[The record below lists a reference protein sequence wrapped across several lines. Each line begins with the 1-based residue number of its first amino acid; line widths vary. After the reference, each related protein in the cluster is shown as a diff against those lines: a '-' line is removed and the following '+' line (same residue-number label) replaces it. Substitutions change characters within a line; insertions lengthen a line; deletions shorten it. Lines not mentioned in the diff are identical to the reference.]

1 MKLSQQMK
9 AVIVPVLLLWSNQVS
24 AFTAKRSSP
33 LVSSSYVKDYNINNN
48 NNNNNYSRSSSWL
61 CAKKESTSNAVSSVE
76 ATRRNVLI
84 QSIGFFVASMPTIS
98 NASAQQYPQEN
109 SDKEKINKG
118 YDRLV
123 YLLDDWEKLTTVC
136 KRNDNPYIGCER
148 TPEKVMEYLGY
159 KSMEDPL
166 FRADKTLIRL
176 QNIVPAK
183 DTQAQNDYQDAL
195 DLFIEKADEGNGMAY
210 ISSWGESNPGGG
222 KDRVAMFIERSRKDV
237 IEAKDALAVVKRVLN
252 F

>member
-1 MKLSQQMK
+1 MKSCQRSLN
-9 AVIVPVLLLWSNQVS
+9 VISLLLIWVNWAS
-24 AFTAKRSSP
+24 AFTTDKALPSFRP
-33 LVSSSYVKDYNINNN
+33 LSSSSNDYNIKN
-48 NNNNNYSRSSSWL
+48 SRPNFSSSWL
-61 CAKKESTSNAVSSVE
+61 CAKEARNELVE
-76 ATRRNVLI
+76 ETRRNVLI
-84 QSIGFFVASMPTIS
+84 QSVGFFMAATTALPKIS
-98 NASAQQYPQEN
+98 NAAQQYPQEN

-123 YLLDDWEKLTTVC
+123 YLLDNWESLTTVC

-176 QNIVPAK
+176 QNLVPAK
-183 DTQAQNDYQDAL
+183 DNQAQSDYQDAL
-195 DLFIEKADEGNGMAY
+195 DIFIEKAEEGNGMAY
-210 ISSWGESNPGGG
+210 ISSWGEANPGGG
-222 KDRVAMFIERSRKDV
+222 KDRVAMFIERSKKDV
-237 IEAKDALAVVKRVLN
+237 IEAKDALATVKRVLK